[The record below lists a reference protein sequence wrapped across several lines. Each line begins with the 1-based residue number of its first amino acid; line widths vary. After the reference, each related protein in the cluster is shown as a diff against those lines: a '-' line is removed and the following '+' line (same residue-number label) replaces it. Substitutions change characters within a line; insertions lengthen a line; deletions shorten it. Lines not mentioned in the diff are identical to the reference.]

1 MFYDLFK
8 SLCVKKGVSVS
19 KACIEMGLSRSI
31 AAKWKNTRSNPSAE
45 VLPKIAQ
52 YFNVSTDY
60 LLGNEPQKEAS
71 SQKDDSA
78 PQLQGVYLRLAK
90 GAQELG
96 LDEEDV
102 DTILALYRKH
112 RKNNGQE

>member
-60 LLGNEPQKEAS
+60 LLGNEPQKEAP
-71 SQKDDSA
+71 SQKGDSA